1 MRVPHLDNKEN
12 LFFLFQSCSALGSI
26 SCSFGAPR
34 RPLLGSGEPYLAS
47 TRPGY
52 VSYDKTELP
61 MPVYVTV
68 ISEPPSVDHAR
79 DALGSDLAR
88 DQQLDGAEARVQRL
102 DGPKLPPQAGT
113 SGLVE

>member
-1 MRVPHLDNKEN
+1 MFRRAGRKPV
-12 LFFLFQSCSALGSI
+12 FFIPVSCSALGSI

>member
-1 MRVPHLDNKEN
+1 MFHIWIIKKTC
-12 LFFLFQSCSALGSI
+12 FFYSSRAARSLPI